1 MVSIW
6 TPRLEGRAGPRYLAI
21 AEALAEDIDE
31 GRLPAGVRLPTH
43 RALADV
49 LGVTVGTVSRAY
61 AEGARRG
68 FLSGE
73 VGRGTFVRN
82 RHSDEELFRPRAE
95 GLVDLSLNHPPV
107 SLGGAL
113 RFALQDTLTDVA
125 RRDDPSLLAY
135 PPEAG
140 RPSHR
145 EAGAMWI
152 RRVGLDVAPERI
164 VIATGSQHAVT
175 AVFATLLKPGDLVL
189 SECLTY
195 PGMKAAAALLH
206 LRVLG
211 LPIDEHGLQPDAF
224 DAACRQGGSKALYC
238 IPTIHNPTT
247 GLMPES
253 RRREIAAIATAHGV
267 PIVEDDIHALLPEER
282 PLPIVAFAPEIG
294 YYVASTSKTLAPG
307 LRVGYVLSPPGTAP
321 RLAAAIRATAWASA
335 PLMAE
340 IAATWI
346 RGGTADA
353 ILQERR
359 REASSRQAVA
369 RSILSS
375 ADYESH
381 PNAYHL
387 WLRLPEPWRSESFTS
402 EARRRGVSVTPSEV
416 FVVGRTA
423 APHAVRV
430 CLGAP
435 SNHVELEKGLRLIAE
450 TLASSPAEGFPL

>member
-6 TPRLEGRAGPRYLAI
+6 TPELGGRIGPRYLAI
-21 AEALAEDIDE
+21 AEALAEDINK
-31 GRLPAGVRLPTH
+31 GRLTDGARLPTH

-73 VGRGTFVRN
+73 VGRGTFVRRGVLDDN
-82 RHSDEELFRPRAE
+82 LIRTRSD
-95 GLVDLSLNHPPV
+95 GVVDLSLNHPPV
-107 SLGGAL
+107 SLGRAQGS
-113 RFALQDTLTDVA
+113 ALQDTLTDLA
-125 RRDDPSLLAY
+125 RRADPSLLAY

-145 EAGAMWI
+145 EAGALWI

-164 VIATGSQHAVT
+164 VISTGSQHAVT

-189 SECLTY
+189 SESLTY

-206 LRVLG
+206 LRMQG
-211 LPIDEHGLQPDAF
+211 LPIDEHGLLPDAF
-224 DAACRQGGSKALYC
+224 DAACRQSGVKVLYT

-247 GLMPES
+247 SVMPLE
-253 RRREIAAIATAHGV
+253 RRREIAAIASAHRV

-282 PLPIVAFAPEIG
+282 PLPIVAFAPDLG

-340 IAATWI
+340 IASTWI
-346 RGGTADA
+346 RSGTADA
-353 ILQERR
+353 ILAERR
-359 REASSRQAVA
+359 REAAARQALA
-369 RSILSS
+369 RSILVG
-375 ADYESH
+375 AEYDAH
-381 PNAYHL
+381 PNGYHL
-387 WLRLPEPWRSESFTS
+387 WLRLPEPWQSASFST
-402 EARRRGVSVTPSEV
+402 ECRRRGVSVTPAEV
-416 FVVGRTA
+416 FLVGRGV
-423 APHAVRV
+423 APPAVRV

-435 SNHVELEKGLRLIAE
+435 VGHGELEKGLRLLAE
-450 TLASSPAEGFPL
+450 TLAATPTDGFQL